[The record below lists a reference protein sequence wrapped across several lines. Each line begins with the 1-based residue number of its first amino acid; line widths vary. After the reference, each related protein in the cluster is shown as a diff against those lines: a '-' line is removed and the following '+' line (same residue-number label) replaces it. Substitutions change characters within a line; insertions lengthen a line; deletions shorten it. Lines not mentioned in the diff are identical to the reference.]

1 MDNPTVDT
9 WTVGVEGRNIDQGRG
24 QGRTNHVEQTVNLKM
39 IAWIIQGL
47 HKHTY
52 NNDLLRYLQQYDI
65 VLLCET
71 INVKL

>member
-1 MDNPTVDT
+1 
-9 WTVGVEGRNIDQGRG
+9 
-24 QGRTNHVEQTVNLKM
+24 M

-47 HKHTY
+47 HKHTN